1 MNRQQYGNDEMY
13 DSEYEYYYP
22 PTSAESKP
30 ERAKAGF
37 YTFIAVL
44 LALLS
49 VGGLFL
55 GLIPALKEYV
65 PFLEGEYLLSGSL
78 IGIILA
84 VFMSLFGAE
93 GAASIPAFTLENG
106 LQSVMP
112 SLLFYFL
119 FVLVAC
125 IVLTLVFAVVSLLPQ
140 KETNRLPRAGVCAY
154 ACGFFTVIGYGGLFL
169 LNLLYYACDAA
180 QAEGEIS
187 FFALLD
193 LPLAIVAG
201 VALLLLIVTA
211 IKNGTRTKRVGLALC
226 NAVLLLCSVATI
238 VFLAHPASPLFLAF
252 NAAIAGTLENIAVR
266 IFSIAAYA
274 VCLLVVLFS
283 LFRIFAKGTYP
294 LTIALFAVQII
305 LLAVQA
311 LLLAFLYPDDF
322 GGMAIFTG
330 LPVLIALI
338 ASVVG
343 LLFAIIA
350 TVAGLK
356 YKGRERQI
364 REEQDSRASYVEY
377 DSDEDDE
384 DEEDDEDDE
393 DEDEEEEDDD
403 EEEEETAYVKVNVPI
418 QLPQSVTHA
427 EPAAAPQQAQQ
438 TKPSS
443 PAEEEPFGPFPQR
456 GYQSGYYAFKHQYGE
471 AQQTPPTQPV
481 QPVQQAPQAQQ
492 TQSTAPVQQAPMQP
506 VQQPAQQPAPQQ
518 APAQPTPPAAQPQ
531 QPRPAGAQQQ
541 PPRREPPRVKSQF
554 ELEMEAIARGELK
567 RKEETRSE
575 SLPQERPAPQGQRR
589 PVAAPAGNNASA
601 TYIDSQYTYDP
612 FLNTLTTPEKNE
624 FCDIFIANKYGS
636 LRYVPAYVIGGDNAG
651 FFRKVFIYL
660 GKFRANISDGLLDKM
675 YYYVSQR
682 D

>member
-78 IGIILA
+78 IGTILA

-93 GAASIPAFTLENG
+93 GAAGAPAFAFENG
-106 LQSVMP
+106 LQGVAP
-112 SLLFYFL
+112 TLIFYFL

-140 KETNRLPRAGVCAY
+140 KETNRLPRAGVCAF

-180 QAEGEIS
+180 QAEGELS

-201 VALLLLIVTA
+201 VALLLLIVTS
-211 IKNGTRTKRVGLALC
+211 IKNGTRTKRVGLSLC

-252 NAAIAGTLENIAVR
+252 DAALAGTIENIAVR

-274 VCLLVVLFS
+274 VCLLVLLFS
-283 LFRIFAKGTYP
+283 LFRISAKGTYP

-350 TVAGLK
+350 TVVSFK

-384 DEEDDEDDE
+384 DEEEDEDDEDDE
-393 DEDEEEEDDD
+393 DEDD

-438 TKPSS
+438 TKPSA
-443 PAEEEPFGPFPQR
+443 PVEEEPFGPFPQR
-456 GYQSGYYAFKHQYGE
+456 GYQPGYYAHKHQYGE
-471 AQQTPPTQPV
+471 AQQTPPTPPV

-492 TQSTAPVQQAPMQP
+492 AQSAAPVQQAPAQP
-506 VQQPAQQPAPQQ
+506 VQPAQQPAQQ
-518 APAQPTPPAAQPQ
+518 APVQPAQPTPPAAQPQ
-531 QPRPAGAQQQ
+531 QPRPAQTQQ
-541 PPRREPPRVKSQF
+541 PPRREPPRAKSQF

-575 SLPQERPAPQGQRR
+575 SLAQERPAPQGQRR
-589 PVAAPAGNNASA
+589 PVAAPAGNNAST
-601 TYIDSQYTYDP
+601 TYIDSQFTYDP